1 MSTFAIVIAC
11 WLGIN
16 VAFVALRL
24 YHTRSHVHAAG
35 TGTSPELVKQA
46 YLDGAR
52 ATLLSFHPSSR
63 N

>member
-16 VAFVALRL
+16 VAFVALKL

-35 TGTSPELVKQA
+35 TGTSPELVEHAQ
-46 YLDGAR
+46 LQ
-52 ATLLSFHPSSR
+52 LQLEP
-63 N
+63 